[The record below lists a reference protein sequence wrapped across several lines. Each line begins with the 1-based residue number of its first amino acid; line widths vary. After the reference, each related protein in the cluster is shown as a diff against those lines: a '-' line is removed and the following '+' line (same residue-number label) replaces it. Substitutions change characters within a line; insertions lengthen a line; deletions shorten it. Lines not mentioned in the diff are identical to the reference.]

1 MSHQSTSVDKSS
13 PSKAKLVIGAVL
25 GVVIILWILSG
36 MGGSDT
42 TTHAFYEV
50 DRGDFL
56 VSVSAGG
63 TLEAVNQEIIRND
76 VDGTSRIIYIVP
88 EGTVVKEGDLLVE
101 LDSAEAEEQVN
112 QQKLS
117 YEKAVQD
124 FEAAKAALQ
133 IDQSQVQSQIDAAI
147 LATNFAFIDYR
158 KFIEGD
164 KLQQLRNAE
173 INIQTVEEQLKLNQ
187 NQLFWTE
194 KLYKEEFETLTR
206 LEQDQLSVTNSQL
219 NLEQAK
225 TEYKML
231 NQYDLPK
238 LEEEFLST
246 LIESSNELTR
256 VILQATNTLN
266 TAVAALTTQS
276 NSLALNKERLDREIE
291 QLDKS
296 KIFAPKGGMVVYAK
310 SRSRFSSESMIE
322 EGAQVRNRQ
331 ELITLP
337 DTSQMKV
344 DIKVHESQI
353 NKVKKG
359 QTAFIVLDLEPDKR
373 YKGIVSKVAPLPDSA
388 SFFSDPNLKEYA
400 TEILVTDQ
408 LPDLKP
414 GVSARA
420 EIVIT
425 NIANTLKV
433 PIQSVTTINSK
444 QVVFKAGGSDPKPIP
459 VEVGLFN
466 TKFIQVLS
474 GVEEGDRILLAPPL
488 QMDEVNLAGEV
499 FGDEEAVSDD
509 QLKPDT
515 SALERLEE
523 SNQTR
528 RQQNGFGGPG
538 GPGGQGR
545 GPGGGGQGGGGQGGG
560 GFDREAMMK
569 RFDTDG
575 DGQLSDSERQ
585 AMRSQFQGG
594 GAGGGVRQGGG
605 AGGGGGRQGGGGF
618 GGQRPGQ

>member
-276 NSLALNKERLDREIE
+276 NSLALNKERLDR
-291 QLDKS
+291 
-296 KIFAPKGGMVVYAK
+296 
-310 SRSRFSSESMIE
+310 
-322 EGAQVRNRQ
+322 
-331 ELITLP
+331 
-337 DTSQMKV
+337 
-344 DIKVHESQI
+344 
-353 NKVKKG
+353 
-359 QTAFIVLDLEPDKR
+359 
-373 YKGIVSKVAPLPDSA
+373 
-388 SFFSDPNLKEYA
+388 
-400 TEILVTDQ
+400 
-408 LPDLKP
+408 
-414 GVSARA
+414 
-420 EIVIT
+420 
-425 NIANTLKV
+425 
-433 PIQSVTTINSK
+433 
-444 QVVFKAGGSDPKPIP
+444 
-459 VEVGLFN
+459 
-466 TKFIQVLS
+466 
-474 GVEEGDRILLAPPL
+474 
-488 QMDEVNLAGEV
+488 
-499 FGDEEAVSDD
+499 
-509 QLKPDT
+509 
-515 SALERLEE
+515 
-523 SNQTR
+523 
-528 RQQNGFGGPG
+528 
-538 GPGGQGR
+538 
-545 GPGGGGQGGGGQGGG
+545 
-560 GFDREAMMK
+560 
-569 RFDTDG
+569 
-575 DGQLSDSERQ
+575 
-585 AMRSQFQGG
+585 
-594 GAGGGVRQGGG
+594 
-605 AGGGGGRQGGGGF
+605 
-618 GGQRPGQ
+618 